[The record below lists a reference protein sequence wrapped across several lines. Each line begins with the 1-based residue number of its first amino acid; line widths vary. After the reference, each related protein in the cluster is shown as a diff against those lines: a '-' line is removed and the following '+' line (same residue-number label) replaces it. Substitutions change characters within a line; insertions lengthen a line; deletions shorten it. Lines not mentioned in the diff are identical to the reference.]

1 MTSVTYY
8 RTHMAHERG
17 VRVGALELNFEII
30 EALRD
35 LEAAGVSEIAEHI
48 EIPKTTAYDHLE
60 SLTELGYVV
69 KENGEY
75 RVGTKFLELAGYARR
90 QMKVFQ
96 VAKPEVQK
104 LARQTSEH
112 ANLMVEEH
120 GNGIFLYKSK
130 GENAV
135 QLDTYAGHRV
145 HLQTTALGKAILAY
159 MPRERIEGILDEH
172 GMPRITENT
181 ICDRAELSEEFEEIR
196 DRGYA
201 TDHAERVEGMRCV
214 AAPIQGQDGEAVAA
228 ISVSGPRNRLQG
240 DRFREELPNKVLR
253 AANVIEVNLTYS

>member
-1 MTSVTYY
+1 
-8 RTHMAHERG
+8 
-17 VRVGALELNFEII
+17 
-30 EALRD
+30 
-35 LEAAGVSEIAEHI
+35 
-48 EIPKTTAYDHLE
+48 
-60 SLTELGYVV
+60 
-69 KENGEY
+69 
-75 RVGTKFLELAGYARR
+75 
-90 QMKVFQ
+90 
-96 VAKPEVQK
+96 
-104 LARQTSEH
+104 
-112 ANLMVEEH
+112 
-120 GNGIFLYKSK
+120 
-130 GENAV
+130 
-135 QLDTYAGHRV
+135 
-145 HLQTTALGKAILAY
+145 